1 MAKKTPPK
9 KRHHA
14 EEAQP
19 ALIPMSEDELRSA
32 GRELAVKV
40 AELEELEADHAEIR
54 KAQRKERDGLKK
66 KIAAI
71 ASTIRQQGR

>member
-40 AELEELEADHAEIR
+40 AELEELEAETLIVGR
-54 KAQRKERDGLKK
+54 MTEGGERG
-66 KIAAI
+66 
-71 ASTIRQQGR
+71 